1 MEEIIGTKKCVI
13 RTKRREW
20 ISALSRDLRRSVRDK
35 QGGKKV
41 NRGEPDGHNGTRSA
55 SIPAPLN
62 QRNTTSHDITWNYR
76 NLSSLLSSSS
86 SRHYKPCTPPKS
98 AHQCKVL
105 PTSDQQQQP
114 PGVCHTVALP
124 FTLNSILRQ
133 KKNYVNSNIS
143 PCKNRLIFKK
153 SSKRNQNPSRY
164 YNSRT
169 NLKFQHRS
177 KYHLSKML
185 V

>member
-1 MEEIIGTKKCVI
+1 MNFGAVQ
-13 RTKRREW
+13 RL
-20 ISALSRDLRRSVRDK
+20 AQDLARQTR
-35 QGGKKV
+35 GKKV

-76 NLSSLLSSSS
+76 NLSFLLSSSS

-98 AHQCKVL
+98 AHQCNVL
-105 PTSDQQQQP
+105 PTSDQQQQQQQ

-133 KKNYVNSNIS
+133 KKNYGNSNIS
-143 PCKNRLIFKK
+143 PCKNKLIFKK
-153 SSKRNQNPSRY
+153 SSKRNQNPSRF
-164 YNSRT
+164 YNSR
-169 NLKFQHRS
+169 N
-177 KYHLSKML
+177 
-185 V
+185 